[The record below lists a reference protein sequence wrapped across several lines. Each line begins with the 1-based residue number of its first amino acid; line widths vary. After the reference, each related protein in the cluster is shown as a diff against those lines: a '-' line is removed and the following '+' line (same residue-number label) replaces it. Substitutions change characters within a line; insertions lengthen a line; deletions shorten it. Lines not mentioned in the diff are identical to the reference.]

1 MRQIFKN
8 LWLGFLFYLL
18 IVSLGVVSA
27 QSWGSKKT
35 TNVIDIQKLPEKGY
49 ATDKIVYINGHK
61 VHAIVYHPGLEDL
74 KVDALYK
81 FAKRNGV
88 DMNAFFK
95 YLSEYAWEH
104 GEVTYDEVKSLLIEF
119 ASKRGIDLVKIA
131 KKEV

>member
-1 MRQIFKN
+1 M
-8 LWLGFLFYLL
+8 
-18 IVSLGVVSA
+18 
-27 QSWGSKKT
+27 
-35 TNVIDIQKLPEKGY
+35 
-49 ATDKIVYINGHK
+49 
-61 VHAIVYHPGLEDL
+61 
-74 KVDALYK
+74 DALYK